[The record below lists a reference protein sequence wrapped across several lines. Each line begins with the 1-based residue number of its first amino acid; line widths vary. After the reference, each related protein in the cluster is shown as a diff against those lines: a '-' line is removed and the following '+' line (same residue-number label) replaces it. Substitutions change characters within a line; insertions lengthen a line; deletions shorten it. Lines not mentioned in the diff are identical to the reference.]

1 MLRFEPSDSSSG
13 KTWRDIIEL
22 PSQGHHCIANLDTG
36 DVLQPRTTRS
46 PFSSNLR

>member
-1 MLRFEPSDSSSG
+1 MLRFEPSVSSSG

-36 DVLQPRTTRS
+36 DVLQLETHNLP
-46 PFSSNLR
+46 SSG